1 MSPTRISIDLYCE
14 LAKSPR
20 SSYRLFVDGE
30 LLTERSWI
38 WPTYET
44 YIKENIEV
52 IVSPGKHTV
61 RVDRCWPDCK
71 FGFKNLYV
79 NEQLVNSDPKLVQEL
94 TFTV

>member
-1 MSPTRISIDLYCE
+1 MPTTTISIDLYCE
-14 LAKSPR
+14 SAKSPR

-30 LLTERSWI
+30 LLTERNWI

-52 IVSPGKHTV
+52 NVGPGEHTV
-61 RVDRCWPDCK
+61 KVDRCWPDCK
-71 FGFKNLYV
+71 FGFKNVYV
-79 NEQLVNSDPKLVQEL
+79 NNQLINNSSKLVQEL